1 MRALKRFFVEDP
13 LKEHIMQEFATGFV
27 SHFEY
32 PPPRPWG
39 YVDNYPVLQT
49 PEGKEKFTAAM
60 KKQVEAGKMIG
71 GPG

>member
-1 MRALKRFFVEDP
+1 
-13 LKEHIMQEFATGFV
+13 MQEFATGFV